1 MKAKPQYY
9 EKSTIMSQEENEKPI
24 KDFRSSNIQA
34 SVWRKEVEKDGQTA
48 VRHSVRIQKQFR
60 KDDGDYQETNYYFR
74 DDIPRLILV
83 AQKTFEF
90 ISLSE
95 SKEAEES
102 IPV

>member
-1 MKAKPQYY
+1 
-9 EKSTIMSQEENEKPI
+9 MSQEENEKPI

>member
-1 MKAKPQYY
+1 
-9 EKSTIMSQEENEKPI
+9 MSQQDKSKPV
-24 KDFRSSNIQA
+24 KDYRSGNIQA
-34 SVWRKEVEKDGQTA
+34 SIWRNEEDKDGQTV

-83 AQKTFEF
+83 AQKAFEY
-90 ISLSE
+90 IALNE

-102 IPV
+102 VPV